1 MTSWFIPFL
10 HSPEIASLYATAAP
24 SYKLH
29 RAESLYGG
37 TKSMH
42 TLSPQLTRA
51 NLKRS
56 QSVYTK
62 PPSLSA
68 NVLQLPPPLPPPG
81 GPLVPALSLYA
92 DLASANQNQAN
103 QKRLG
108 SGPGNQNTVANSEEK
123 TQTRQ
128 R

>member
-1 MTSWFIPFL
+1 MFSFCSLFPT
-10 HSPEIASLYATAAP
+10 EIASLYSSP

-42 TLSPQLTRA
+42 TMSPQLTRA

-62 PPSLSA
+62 PPSLSQ
-68 NVLQLPPPLPPPG
+68 NILQLPPPLPPPA
-81 GPLVPALSLYA
+81 GPLVPAISLYS
-92 DLASANQNQAN
+92 DLAPANQNQQN

-108 SGPGNQNTVANSEEK
+108 GTNSNNTSNEEK
-123 TQTRQ
+123 QMQTRQ